1 MSLEQI
7 NRKSNSELVKTVTE
21 LKKASRQND
30 APLWKSVALRLEGPA
45 RNWPSVN
52 ISKLEFNLNKNSKA
66 VVPGKLLGA
75 GNITKKITVSAYSF
89 SQSAKSKVEAAGGK
103 CLSYDEFIKSNPKGT
118 DVVVIG

>member
-21 LKKASRQND
+21 LKKASREND
-30 APLWKSVALRLEGPA
+30 APLWKSVALRLEGPS

>member
-21 LKKASRQND
+21 LKKASREND
-30 APLWKSVALRLEGPA
+30 APLWKSVALRLERPS

-89 SQSAKSKVEAAGGK
+89 SQSAKNKVEAAGGK

>member
-21 LKKASRQND
+21 LKKASREND
-30 APLWKSVALRLEGPA
+30 APLWKSVALRLERPS

>member
-21 LKKASRQND
+21 LKKASREND

>member
-21 LKKASRQND
+21 LKKASREND
-30 APLWKSVALRLEGPA
+30 APLWKSVALRLEGPS

-89 SQSAKSKVEAAGGK
+89 SQSAKNKVEAAGGK